1 MHLNIKRA
9 LMRFAFLQAACR
21 KLLPLS
27 QSAKNDTQTLSPDKA
42 MSHDTQSAQ
51 TRKAGINYEGDKCQ
65 LIPSGGMSRSR
76 LNNYILKW
84 VVCGSKSMA

>member
-1 MHLNIKRA
+1 M
-9 LMRFAFLQAACR
+9 QEVT
-21 KLLPLS
+21 PPS
-27 QSAKNDTQTLSPDKA
+27 QSAKNETQTLSPDKA

-65 LIPSGGMSRSR
+65 LILSGGMSRSR

-84 VVCGSKSMA
+84 VGCGSKSMA